1 MTTSKAAWPSVKEYI
16 SALTIFAGEPVPQ
29 IIYSNLGD
37 FVEQRYL
44 FDTLW
49 SIARPGR
56 HRIAEIEQ
64 GRQPE
69 FMELITDPSKAS
81 KTFARLIQSAEKKG
95 LALAAKQVF
104 VWQGL

>member
-1 MTTSKAAWPSVKEYI
+1 
-16 SALTIFAGEPVPQ
+16 VPQ
-29 IIYSNLGD
+29 IIYSNVGD
-37 FVEQRYL
+37 FVEQQRYL

-69 FMELITDPSKAS
+69 FMELITEPSKAS
-81 KTFARLIQSAEKKG
+81 KTLQGSSSRLKKG
-95 LALAAKQVF
+95 LALAAKQGF
-104 VWQGL
+104 IL